1 MSRKKKRGWQNRENN
16 GMFNKEKM
24 AEGGSAVKQM
34 ADKSILL
41 VFGIFLAA
49 MRGGELLPVAAML
62 IGVVAAALGLY
73 LTHPR
78 EKVLVYCAFFLLCFL
93 LPELCFFLPAVF
105 YDCAAERFYWGAAGV
120 LPFCLLLYCGKAGE
134 PWQAVLWVL
143 VSVTALLLAART
155 GRNARLEGELIRL
168 RDTSTE
174 LNMALKEKNRN
185 LLEKQDNEIYLAT
198 LKERNRIAREIHD
211 NVGHMLSRSILQMGA
226 LLVSHREEPLH
237 GQLSSVNDTLGQ
249 AMTSIRESVHDLH
262 DNSVDLR
269 LAVGEILKPMFQKYT
284 VQLDYDM
291 TKTAVPRAVKYCFLA
306 AVKEAMSNVIKHS
319 DATRIEITLREQ
331 PVFYQLKIRDNGT
344 GNRRKEKSEKSEG
357 IGLLNMRNRVEALD
371 GTFRVTEENGFQI
384 FISIKKKETEV

>member
-1 MSRKKKRGWQNRENN
+1 MSRKKKRGWQKRENN
-16 GMFNKEKM
+16 GMFNKEKT

-34 ADKSILL
+34 ADKGILL

-49 MRGGELLPVAAML
+49 MRGGELLPVVAML
-62 IGVVAAALGLY
+62 IGVVAAALGMY
-73 LTHPR
+73 LTDPR
-78 EKVLVYCAFFLLCFL
+78 EKALVFCTFFLLCFL

-120 LPFCLLLYCGKAGE
+120 WPFLLLLYRGEAGE

-249 AMTSIRESVHDLH
+249 AMMSIRESVHDLH
-262 DNSVDLR
+262 DDSVDLR
-269 LAVGEILKPMFQKYT
+269 LSVGEILKPMRQKYT

-291 TKTAVPRAVKYCFLA
+291 TKAVPRAVKYCFLG

-319 DATRIEITLREQ
+319 DATRIEITLREH

-344 GNRRKEKSEKSEG
+344 GNQRKAQSEKPEG
-357 IGLLNMRNRVEALD
+357 IGLLNMRNRVEALG